1 VPRGER
7 PLDDGDGPL
16 LRFAADLRRLRELA
30 GGPVYRELSRR
41 AHYSTAVLSEAA
53 GGRKL
58 PSLAVTLAY
67 VTACDGD
74 TVTWERRWREVSA
87 ELAPVETPQ
96 PTRSPYLGAATF
108 DIGDA
113 DRFFGRDAVIDELV
127 AVVGKHRLVCVH
139 GASGAG
145 KSSLLRA
152 GLAARD
158 RRRVVVFTPGSHP
171 IEECAVRLAV
181 VAGWSAPRLRDE
193 LAADPGNLHLRI
205 RQAAAD
211 HEILL
216 VVDQFEEVFTACADE
231 TERATFIAALA
242 HAAVADTSRC
252 RIVLGVRA
260 DFVDRCG
267 EEPALR
273 DAHPFPLRTM
283 TTDELREAVTKPAL
297 AAGLT
302 LETALVARVIAD
314 AGAGCGT
321 LPLVSWALK
330 ETWHRRQGMT
340 LTLAAYDEAGGI
352 RPAIARTAESVYL
365 GFPPAERDLARQ
377 IFLRLTAFGDGAED
391 TKRRVGRCELDDG
404 PQTAAVLAE
413 LVRSRLVI
421 VGRRDMELTHDALLV
436 TWPRLREWLSEDRDG
451 LRTHRQLTEAAA
463 AWIALDRDSGA
474 LYRGLRLLIA
484 EDWVNRAKP
493 VLSARERM
501 FLTSSL
507 YAEHN
512 RQRLDRQRTRR
523 LRQLVAL
530 LVVLLMV
537 TVFVGVQAFLSSRQ
551 QFQEQAVQNAVGQL
565 STVARTN
572 PYLAGQVA
580 LAAHNLAPDSP
591 RAAGR
596 LLQFATERYG
606 LPNSTRAVAVDANV
620 DLIAAGTTDGD
631 IEVTDLKQHGAVSL
645 PGAGVAVDS
654 LAISA
659 DSQLIAA
666 SYVDGTLQVWDVS
679 DPFHAVNTWSSRGN
693 RVLVSFSR
701 TGRTLAIGGH
711 PDDGDRRL
719 APVASDT
726 TLLDATNPKDLRSVG
741 ALRQALGPV
750 QFSADGRTLA
760 AVSSRDDVHQPQ
772 VWRQAG
778 GHWAPLPTATP
789 GQDGDYV
796 AESISA
802 DGSLVAAVT
811 SDLSKPRATLWA
823 VRADKLTMAGP
834 VSATPLPIPIAFDP
848 STGRAAVV
856 SADGTVVVWKL
867 GPSGGVSE
875 LLELDATAQ
884 QHLRSVS
891 FASDGRLV
899 VAADD
904 SVTVWTTD
912 TDRAARAVCQMPRT
926 GLITQNQWD
935 SYFTGMDV
943 PMPCDN

>member
-1 VPRGER
+1 MPRGER

-30 GGPVYRELSRR
+30 GSPVYRELSRR

-74 TVTWERRWREVSA
+74 AGLWERRWREVAA
-87 ELAPVETPQ
+87 ELTPVEPLR
-96 PTRSPYLGAATF
+96 PTRSPYLGAAAF
-108 DIGDA
+108 DVGDA
-113 DRFFGRDAVIDELV
+113 ERFFGRDALVDELV
-127 AVVGKHRLVCVH
+127 AVVGEHRLVLVH
-139 GASGAG
+139 GASGTG

-158 RRRVVVFTPGSHP
+158 RRRAVVFTPGPHP

-193 LAADPGNLHLRI
+193 LVTDPVNLHLRI

-211 HEILL
+211 EELLL
-216 VVDQFEEVFTACADE
+216 VVDQFEEVFTTCVDE
-231 TERATFIAALA
+231 AERAAFITALA
-242 HAAVADTSRC
+242 HAAGAETSRC

-260 DFVDRCG
+260 DFLDRCG
-267 EEPALR
+267 ASLP
-273 DAHPFPLRTM
+273 DARSFPVRPM
-283 TTDELREAVTKPAL
+283 TTDELREAATRPAL

-314 AGAGCGT
+314 ASSGCGV
-321 LPLVSWALK
+321 LPLVSQALR
-330 ETWHRRQGMT
+330 ETWCRRQGMT

-352 RPAIARTAESVYL
+352 RHAIARTAESVFL
-365 GFPPAERDLARQ
+365 AFAPPERDLARQ
-377 IFLRLTAFGDGAED
+377 LFLRLTAFGDGAED
-391 TKRRVGRCELDDG
+391 TKRRVGRCELDDT

-413 LVRSRLVI
+413 LVRSRLVV
-421 VGRRDMELTHDALLV
+421 VGRHDLELTHEALLV

-463 AWIALDRDSGA
+463 AWLALDRDPDS

-493 VLSARERM
+493 VLSVRERM
-501 FLTSSL
+501 FFTSSL
-507 YAEHN
+507 YSEHN

-537 TVFVGVQAFLSSRQ
+537 TVIVGVQAFLTSRQ

-620 DLIAAGTTDGD
+620 DLIAAGATDGD
-631 IEVTDLKQHGAVSL
+631 IELTDLKHHGAVSL

-659 DSQLIAA
+659 DSRLVAA

-701 TGRTLAIGGH
+701 TGRTLAAGGH

-719 APVASDT
+719 APDASDT
-726 TLLDATNPKDLRSVG
+726 TLLDATNPKDPRPVG
-741 ALRQALGPV
+741 TLRQTLGPV

-778 GHWAPLPTATP
+778 GHWAPLPAAAP

-796 AESISA
+796 AESVSA

-834 VSATPLPIPIAFDP
+834 VSTTPLPIPIAFDP

-856 SADGTVVVWKL
+856 NADGTVVVWKL

-912 TDRAARAVCQMPRT
+912 TDRAAQAVCQMPRT